1 MCVCVCLC
9 YSVTCLCI
17 HFICFEQ
24 GLNKHRIHTK
34 HQNGRLGRLGSDRAC
49 LATESRARVT
59 SSSGGGCRYSTVP
72 DELDLGGAT
81 AIHVPGTLGVCT

>member
-1 MCVCVCLC
+1 MCVCVC

-24 GLNKHRIHTK
+24 GLKKHQIHTK

-49 LATESRARVT
+49 LPGNRVQ
-59 SSSGGGCRYSTVP
+59 GAGNLFLGRIGRYSTVP

-81 AIHVPGTLGVCT
+81 AIHVPGTLGVCR

>member
-1 MCVCVCLC
+1 MCVCLC

-24 GLNKHRIHTK
+24 GLKRHQIPNTK
-34 HQNGRLGRLGSDRAC
+34 MAGWAGLGVIVPAC

-59 SSSGGGCRYSTVP
+59 SSSGGYCRYSTVP

-81 AIHVPGTLGVCT
+81 AIHVPGTLGVCR

>member
-24 GLNKHRIHTK
+24 GLKK
-34 HQNGRLGRLGSDRAC
+34 HQMPNTKMAGWAGLGVIVPGNRVQGAGNLFLGRIG
-49 LATESRARVT
+49 
-59 SSSGGGCRYSTVP
+59 RYSTVP

-81 AIHVPGTLGVCT
+81 AIHVPGTLGVCR